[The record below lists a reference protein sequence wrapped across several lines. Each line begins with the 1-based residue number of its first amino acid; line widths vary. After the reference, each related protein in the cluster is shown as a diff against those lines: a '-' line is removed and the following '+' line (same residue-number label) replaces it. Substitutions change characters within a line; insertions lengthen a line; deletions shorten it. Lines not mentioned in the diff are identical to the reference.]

1 MDISILKTLSFV
13 FSHITKTTT
22 WEDPR
27 KTLAAQSVGG
37 SAQQSAEA
45 LLTQT
50 VAATPQ
56 IAAVTTGKYNHRRRF
71 SRLLDIDL
79 LKLSPIYHVT
89 ISRRLKPAT
98 GPRFS

>member
-1 MDISILKTLSFV
+1 MDICILKTLSFV
-13 FSHITKTTT
+13 SSHITKTTT

-56 IAAVTTGKYNHRRRF
+56 IAAVTTGK
-71 SRLLDIDL
+71 
-79 LKLSPIYHVT
+79 
-89 ISRRLKPAT
+89 
-98 GPRFS
+98 